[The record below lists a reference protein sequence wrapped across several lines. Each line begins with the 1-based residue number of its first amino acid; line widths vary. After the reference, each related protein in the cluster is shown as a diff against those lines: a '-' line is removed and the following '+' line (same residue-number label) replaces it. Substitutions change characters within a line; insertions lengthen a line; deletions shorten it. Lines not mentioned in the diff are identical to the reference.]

1 MLPRVAAVAGAAIEG
16 NRQPVDVLIEHFA
29 GTEALLILDNLE
41 QVVAVAPEL
50 DQLLSSCPG
59 LKILATSRTVLRL
72 RAEHEY
78 AVAALMV
85 PEASERLAIEQV
97 ASLPAVQLFVDR
109 AQAVR
114 RDFALTDDNAIAI
127 IAICRRLDG
136 LPLAIELAAARTRLL
151 EPAALLVRLEHVLDV
166 LGTGPVDLPERQR
179 TLRATVEWS
188 IDLLDDTEQ
197 QFLYTLSVFAEGWT
211 VAASVSVCGE
221 SEDRTLELLDTLA
234 GHSLVSVDAGA
245 VPRFRMLTS
254 VQELASER
262 LDGSLIKAGVEERHA
277 EYFASL
283 VEGDGWPLER
293 QSEWADRLRAEEQN
307 LRVAIRW
314 FFTHDATRLPHIFR
328 SLWLFWQLSDR
339 MPEGRVWIDELR
351 LQTDG
356 LDDHA
361 RAEVLFTWAVTAL
374 EVGDDES
381 ALAAIDAID
390 RLPRPVD
397 DAHLANAL
405 RLAVAWTLP
414 IVDDFEGALLAAS
427 SALTGF
433 REQNEPFVAFALL
446 TVGMLEMT
454 LGRDEVAR
462 QHLLEVDELG
472 RQFGNTWLTCSART
486 QLAVLAVEAGQLD
499 EARAWLIDTV
509 DSIEN
514 AHPSTLAIGF
524 TLVAFARLALAEGDA
539 RRAAI
544 AIGTVDALR
553 AHAGLHA
560 WPLMRPGESD
570 LSSRLAQVADPELVQ
585 EGHAIG
591 ADFHPRDT
599 LALVRGVET
608 LPSASP

>member
-1 MLPRVAAVAGAAIEG
+1 
-16 NRQPVDVLIEHFA
+16 
-29 GTEALLILDNLE
+29 
-41 QVVAVAPEL
+41 
-50 DQLLSSCPG
+50 
-59 LKILATSRTVLRL
+59 
-72 RAEHEY
+72 
-78 AVAALMV
+78 
-85 PEASERLAIEQV
+85 
-97 ASLPAVQLFVDR
+97 
-109 AQAVR
+109 
-114 RDFALTDDNAIAI
+114 
-127 IAICRRLDG
+127 
-136 LPLAIELAAARTRLL
+136 LL
-151 EPAALLVRLEHVLDV
+151 EPAALLARLEHVLDT

-188 IDLLDDTEQ
+188 VDLLEEAERQ
-197 QFLYTLSVFAEGWT
+197 LLYTLSAFAEGWT
-211 VAASVSVCGE
+211 VAAAVSVCGDT
-221 SEDRTLELLDTLA
+221 EDRTLDLLDALA

-245 VPRFRMLTS
+245 TPRFRMLTS

-262 LDGSLIKAGVEERHA
+262 LDGSPIQAGVEARHA
-277 EYFASL
+277 KYFAAI

-293 QSEWADRLRAEEQN
+293 QSEWADRLRVEEQN

-314 FFTHDATRLPHIFR
+314 FFTHDVTPLPHIFR

-339 MPEGRVWIDELR
+339 MPEGRAWMDELR
-351 LQTDG
+351 LQADG

-361 RAEVLFTWAVTAL
+361 RAEVLFMWTVTSV
-374 EVGDDES
+374 EVGDDDS

-405 RLAVAWTLP
+405 QLAVAWTLP
-414 IVDDFEGALLAAS
+414 IVGDFEGALLAAS
-427 SALTGF
+427 NALTGF
-433 REQNEPFVAFALL
+433 REQNEPFMAFALL

-454 LGRDEVAR
+454 LGRQEAAR
-462 QHLLEVDELG
+462 EHLLEVDELG

-486 QLAVLAVEAGQLD
+486 QLTVLAVEAGRLD

-509 DSIEN
+509 DSIEH

-553 AHAGLHA
+553 ARAGLRA

-570 LSSRLAQVADPELVQ
+570 LSSRLARVADPEIVE
-585 EGHAIG
+585 EGRAIG
-591 ADFHPRDT
+591 ADFHPRDA
-599 LALVRGVET
+599 LAPIRGSEP
-608 LPSASP
+608 LPPPDTP